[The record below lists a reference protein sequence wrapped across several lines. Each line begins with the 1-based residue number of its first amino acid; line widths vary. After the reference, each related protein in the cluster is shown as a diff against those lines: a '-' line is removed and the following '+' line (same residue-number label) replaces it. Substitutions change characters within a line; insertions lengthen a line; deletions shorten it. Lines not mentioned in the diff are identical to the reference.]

1 MKWRGLEESKAGQ
14 HAATLREEL
23 EERKALAEQY
33 VPREVQEVNQQT
45 VEGLRASGMAQK
57 ILGVGAEASSFELPD
72 QDGNMLSSCS
82 LLSRGRLVICFFRG
96 RWCPFCVAQ
105 LEAMNSA
112 LADIQKAG
120 GSLLAISPQTVKQ
133 SFFMRD
139 QHQLRFPLL
148 SDSHNHVARGFGLVY
163 PVPEEQKAVYSR
175 TFVNLP
181 FLNEDSSWELPIPA
195 TYIVARDGAVLFAS
209 ADPDYTRRPEP
220 AEILRHLRDAGG
232 DPAGPV

>member
-1 MKWRGLEESKAGQ
+1 MKWRGLEECKPGQ
-14 HAATLREEL
+14 QAATLREEL

-33 VPREVQEVNQQT
+33 VPEDVLQVNQRT
-45 VEGLRASGMAQK
+45 VEELRASGIAGR
-57 ILGVGAEASSFELPD
+57 ILAVGASAPNFELPD
-72 QDGNMLSSCS
+72 HDGNTLSSSS

-112 LADIQKAG
+112 LDPIQKSGA
-120 GSLLAISPQTVKQ
+120 SLVAISPQTVKQ

-148 SDSHNHVARGFGLVY
+148 SDAGNRVARAFGLVY

-181 FLNEDSSWELPIPA
+181 FLNGDHSWELPIPA
-195 TYIVARDGAVLFAS
+195 TYVLGQGAVLYAN
-209 ADPDYTRRPEP
+209 ADADYTRRPEP
-220 AEILRHLRDAGG
+220 EELVRLLDQLSQ
-232 DPAGPV
+232 